1 MTRATKIAIGLLA
14 AALVLVLV
22 VLVGVLAVSLGSG
35 DESGSTSGSNQS
47 TTSASSGGSA
57 GGQFTL
63 LGGDPPTLDP
73 ARAGDVESATYIV
86 EIFSGL
92 LTLNKELKV
101 TPDIAKEWS
110 ISQDGKTYTFKLRD
124 DAKFHDGKAVTA
136 KDFKYSIERAAD
148 PKTEST
154 SADTYLGDII
164 GVKDKLSGKAREVQG
179 VKVVDD
185 YTLQLEIDSPKS
197 YFLSKLTYPTAFVLD
212 GANVEGSRNW
222 TDKPNGSGPF
232 KLKEWKKGER
242 IILERNA
249 NFYNGAPKLERVNY
263 ILSGGSPMAM
273 YENGEIDITGVS
285 IFDIDRVMDP
295 KEPLN
300 NQLRITPMMDIFYV
314 GFNATVAPF
323 DDVKV
328 RQAFNHAVD
337 KDKIIEVVLRNLY
350 QRADGI
356 LPPEMPGYNPNVKG
370 LKYDPTRAKELIAQ
384 SKYSDASKFPPI
396 VMSIP
401 GTFAATSTL
410 TEAISQMWEQNLGVK
425 VQLQQVEWATYLE
438 DLKQHKYQLYSDI
451 GWIAD
456 YPDPQNF
463 LDLLFHSGSLENN
476 SLYSNAQVD
485 KVLEQARLETKDE
498 ARLKLY
504 QQAEQMIVDDAP
516 WIPLWF
522 TKSYVLVKPYIK
534 GYDVTPMIV
543 PQLKDIYIEG
553 K

>member
-263 ILSGGSPMAM
+263 ILSGWSPMAM
-273 YENGEIDITGVS
+273 YENVEIDITGVS

-543 PQLKDIYIEG
+543 PQLKDVYIEG

>member
-22 VLVGVLAVSLGSG
+22 VLVGVLAVSMGSG
-35 DESGSTSGSNQS
+35 NESGSTSGSNQS

-92 LTLNKELKV
+92 LTLSKELKV

-543 PQLKDIYIEG
+543 PQLKDVYIEG